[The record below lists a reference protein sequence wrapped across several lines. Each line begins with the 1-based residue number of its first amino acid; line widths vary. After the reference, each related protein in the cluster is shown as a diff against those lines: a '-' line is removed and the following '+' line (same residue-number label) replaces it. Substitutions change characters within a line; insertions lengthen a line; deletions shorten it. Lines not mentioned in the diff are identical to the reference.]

1 MELISI
7 VEALLFATQEPLG
20 VPQMCAAVKETA
32 RDILQV
38 EDDLIAANA
47 RPAAGPDAA
56 AAAPSPISFKK
67 GRKKGAP
74 KGEEASA
81 EEETAPA
88 SEEENPAASPP
99 AVVAATPEAEV
110 EPSRIPAWVRP
121 LADTTEEQV
130 RAALDELIGR
140 YEQEKHAFT
149 LVERANGWRIAARGE
164 YAEWCRALYPGKKV
178 QRLSQPAL
186 ETLAIVAYRQ
196 PITKAGIEAVRG
208 VAVDAMMQ
216 QLIDRGLVKIEGRAD
231 LPGRPL
237 LYGTTEAFLD
247 HFGVRSLDEMPNAN
261 ELRRVKLPA
270 AEEGASAAG
279 GEGGAGAAGEPAQ
292 QLPLAPV
299 STPAEA
305 AEEPAES

>member
-32 RDILQV
+32 KDIC
-38 EDDLIAANA
+38 
-47 RPAAGPDAA
+47 
-56 AAAPSPISFKK
+56 
-67 GRKKGAP
+67 GA
-74 KGEEASA
+74 
-81 EEETAPA
+81 A
-88 SEEENPAASPP
+88 SESLAEGSQIQIPEW
-99 AVVAATPEAEV
+99 VA
-110 EPSRIPAWVRP
+110 P
-121 LADTTEEQV
+121 LAETTEEQV
-130 RAALDELIGR
+130 RASLDELIAR
-140 YEQEKHAFT
+140 YAAEKHSFT

-208 VAVDAMMQ
+208 VSVDAMVQ
-216 QLIDRGLVKIEGRAD
+216 QLIDRGLMKIEGRAD

-247 HFGVRSLDEMPNAN
+247 HFGVRSLDDMPNAS
-261 ELRRVKLPA
+261 ELRRVKLPTAEDA
-270 AEEGASAAG
+270 APAADQPQ
-279 GEGGAGAAGEPAQ
+279 EH
-292 QLPLAPV
+292 QLSLAPV
-299 STPAEA
+299 TPAAEA
-305 AEEPAES
+305 ASPDES